1 MTYPYSS
8 DFFTALERLIAQSRV
23 IIDRPRG
30 SAHPRYPQVIYPL
43 DYGYLENTASM
54 DGSGI
59 DLWRG
64 SLLQPVLCGI
74 VVTVDLLKR
83 DSEIKLLLG
92 CTKEEISAVL
102 AFHNG
107 SDYMKGTLIP
117 REM

>member
-59 DLWRG
+59 G
-64 SLLQPVLCGI
+64 VFI
-74 VVTVDLLKR
+74 
-83 DSEIKLLLG
+83 DSSGEAKFFNWMEF
-92 CTKEEISAVL
+92 TSESA
-102 AFHNG
+102 AEAWINSQG
-107 SDYMKGTLIP
+107 GYTPPTSGTGT
-117 REM
+117 